1 MVVQHGLQ
9 CLRLTRFVN
18 TRFARKFFF
27 CLDSLFQRNI
37 NENWRNFQTSSH
49 CFDKR
54 FEWEDP
60 KSEDEIVTVN
70 FILKDGKQVTVNG
83 KIGDNVMYLAQRH
96 GIEIEGACEASLA
109 CTTCH
114 VYVDDKYLE
123 KLTPAEEKEEDLLD
137 MAPFLKTNSRLGNK
151 KFLC

>member
-1 MVVQHGLQ
+1 ATGSSHPYSIIQTFIVKRIVVLPYLETLSIDRCDGPSCRFSHRP
-9 CLRLTRFVN
+9 LRL
-18 TRFARKFFF
+18 
-27 CLDSLFQRNI
+27 
-37 NENWRNFQTSSH
+37 EPNFSSCSSDLTKRSAH

-96 GIEIEGACEASLA
+96 GIDIEGACEASLA

-114 VYVDDKYLE
+114 VYVDDNYLE
-123 KLTPAEEKEEDLLD
+123 KLTPAEEK
-137 MAPFLKTNSRLGNK
+137 
-151 KFLC
+151 